1 MRKLFEMGSF
11 VSLEDWSSFKLLGG
25 YELVRISEDAVM
37 LRKEGYEI
45 ELRGTGF
52 EFDMLL
58 ENSALLSF
66 AELQELHIVKKG
78 DGGGLYEKETF

>member
-1 MRKLFEMGSF
+1 MGSF
-11 VSLEDWSSFKLLGG
+11 LSIEDWSSLKLLGG
-25 YELVRISEDAVM
+25 YELVRITPDSVL

-45 ELRGTGF
+45 ELSGTAF

-66 AELQELHIVKKG
+66 TELHELRIVKQHA
-78 DGGGLYEKETF
+78 DGAAK

>member
-11 VSLEDWSSFKLLGG
+11 LSIEDWSTLKLLGG
-25 YELVRISEDAVM
+25 YELVRITPDSVL
-37 LRKEGYEI
+37 LRKEGFEI
-45 ELRGTGF
+45 ELHGTGF

-66 AELQELHIVKKG
+66 TELQELRIVKQRA
-78 DGGGLYEKETF
+78 DGALS

>member
-11 VSLEDWSSFKLLGG
+11 LSIEDWSSLKLLGG
-25 YELVRISEDAVM
+25 YELVRITPDSVL

-45 ELRGTGF
+45 ELQGTEF

-66 AELQELHIVKKG
+66 RELHELHIVKQTA
-78 DGGGLYEKETF
+78 GGASS